1 MTKTEWAVVVASIL
15 LALLIAILIILELRD
30 WVQARRRKW

>member
-30 WVQARRRKW
+30 WVQARRRKR